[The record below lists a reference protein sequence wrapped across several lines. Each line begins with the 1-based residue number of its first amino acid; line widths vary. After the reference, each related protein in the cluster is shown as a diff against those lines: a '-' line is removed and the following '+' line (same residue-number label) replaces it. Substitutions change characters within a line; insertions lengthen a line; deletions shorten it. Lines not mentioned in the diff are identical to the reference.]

1 MSIPA
6 SDVTASPRMRSMP
19 WLMNSWASV
28 SRARLRLIRL
38 VNLGLISRMRGMS
51 PSRILLRR
59 YLVERFDESSRK
71 GMRFC
76 TAYSSI
82 SRREANSSGRMIFP
96 TWVEMPVSP
105 RSPVPRSRLMK
116 KVSIESSAWW
126 AMATAV

>member
-1 MSIPA
+1 
-6 SDVTASPRMRSMP
+6 
-19 WLMNSWASV
+19 
-28 SRARLRLIRL
+28 
-38 VNLGLISRMRGMS
+38 MRGMS

-96 TWVEMPVSP
+96 NWVEMPVSP